1 MIINIDIFEDV
12 FIILNCLYIEEDGD
26 EIVLDYVIYLC
37 ILDDNL
43 VGFFKLGGIDFEYV
57 ILVGEYFWNCLK
69 FYNFMINLSSV
80 LIVIEN
86 VICEDEKLVF
96 YF

>member
-37 ILDDNL
+37 ILGDNL
-43 VGFFKLGGIDFEYV
+43 VGFFKLGGRDFDY
-57 ILVGEYFWNCLK
+57 
-69 FYNFMINLSSV
+69 
-80 LIVIEN
+80 LI
-86 VICEDEKLVF
+86 
-96 YF
+96 